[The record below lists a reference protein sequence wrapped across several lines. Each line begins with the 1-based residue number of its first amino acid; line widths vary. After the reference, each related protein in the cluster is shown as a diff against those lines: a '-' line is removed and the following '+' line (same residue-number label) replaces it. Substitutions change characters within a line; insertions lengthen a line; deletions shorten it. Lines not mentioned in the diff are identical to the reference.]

1 MELVNVSKR
10 LDLALEEAAGLRH
23 QLDVCLVVQG
33 GHLILDDEG
42 NHEVRA
48 VGEELVKVNRID
60 LVQTQFLDYA
70 ALLGWVV
77 GGEPDLPLFNQVVI
91 LSANIC
97 RNNLLQR
104 QVTVRLR

>member
-10 LDLALEEAAGLRH
+10 LDLALEEAARLRH

-33 GHLILDDEG
+33 GNLILDDEG

-70 ALLGWVV
+70 ALLGGVV
-77 GGEPDLPLFNQVVI
+77 GG
-91 LSANIC
+91 
-97 RNNLLQR
+97 
-104 QVTVRLR
+104 